1 MHCMPHN
8 QRVEPTPQRLLGQ
21 EGSCFGM
28 ILICESVISDSSLIL
43 PLVSVTWSCVS
54 DSIEGSPGHLTRKS
68 RRHHVC
74 HSHRPACPYLSLRLC
89 LEAALTW
96 RQRVKCLSRPPKTL
110 NEPRLDVRCDYNMC
124 ISSTMT

>member
-1 MHCMPHN
+1 MPHN

-74 HSHRPACPYLSLRLC
+74 HSHRPGERHHCHLSLPWSSSLPRGC
-89 LEAALTW
+89 SHVVSASEMP
-96 RQRVKCLSRPPKTL
+96 VKASEDT
-110 NEPRLDVRCDYNMC
+110 E
-124 ISSTMT
+124 